1 MALCGNAGLYSVV
14 RRREMMTGREGA
26 AINRRVETEAF
37 AMTGGPLLATKG
49 SLSVRLATT
58 VEEITA
64 AQHLRYRV
72 FYEELAAKPDE
83 AARSNR
89 LDSDAFDPICDH
101 LLVVSKGEP
110 ATPDAIEVEDGEL
123 VGTYRLLRQN
133 VANRHGGFYTEAEF
147 DIRPLIARKRGLNF
161 LELGRSCVLKPYR
174 VRPVIEL
181 LWQGIWNY
189 VRIHDLDVMLGCASL
204 EGTDP
209 QANAVALSFMAQHCA
224 APPEWRVRALPHR
237 YVEMNRL
244 PPAAIDAKA
253 ALKEMPPLIKG
264 YLRLG
269 CYIGD
274 GAVIDEQF
282 NTTDVLIILPVS
294 AINARYF
301 SHFGAPDEEPR
312 PGAFSSAA

>member
-1 MALCGNAGLYSVV
+1 MNAGLQSAI
-14 RRREMMTGREGA
+14 RRGEMMTVREGA
-26 AINRRVETEAF
+26 AISRREEVDTF
-37 AMTGGPLLATKG
+37 GITGGPVLATKG

-64 AQHLRYRV
+64 AQHLRYRI

-83 AARSNR
+83 VARSSR
-89 LDSDAFDPICDH
+89 LDSDAFDAICDH
-101 LLVVSKGEP
+101 LLVVSKGNP
-110 ATPDAIEVEDGEL
+110 ATGETIEVEDGEL
-123 VGTYRLLRQN
+123 VGTYRLLRQT
-133 VANRHGGFYTEAEF
+133 VANRHGGFYTEGEF
-147 DIRPLIARKRGLNF
+147 DIGALIARKRGLNF

-204 EGTDP
+204 EGIDP
-209 QANAVALSFMAQHCA
+209 DQHALPLSFMARHCA
-224 APPEWRVRALPHR
+224 APPEWQVRALAHR

-244 PPAAIDAKA
+244 PPERIDPKA

-269 CYIGD
+269 CYIGN

-282 NTTDVLIILPVS
+282 NTIDVLIIQPVS

-301 SHFGAPDEEPR
+301 SHFGARDEGPR
-312 PGAFSSAA
+312 PAPYSGDA